1 MSNEQKRELWNE
13 RIQAF
18 RASGLSQ
25 KAWCE
30 EQGLQVS
37 QLGYWLR
44 KLRSETNLSEKGRWV
59 SLSSVAPSGSGISL
73 RVGSVVLEIERVFDP
88 EVLAD
93 VLRSLMAVC

>member
-59 SLSSVAPSGSGISL
+59 SLNNIAPSNSGVSL
-73 RVGSVVLEIERVFDP
+73 RIGNAVLEIDRGFDP

-93 VLRSLMAVC
+93 VLRSLMAAG